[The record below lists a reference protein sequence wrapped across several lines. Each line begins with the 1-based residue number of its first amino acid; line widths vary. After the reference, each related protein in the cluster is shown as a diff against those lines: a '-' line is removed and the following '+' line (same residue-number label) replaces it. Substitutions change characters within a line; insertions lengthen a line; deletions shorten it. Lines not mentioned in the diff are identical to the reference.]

1 MSMLKY
7 CMFQMQSGKSQDT
20 YASKTKGK
28 QQVSW
33 NQKNN
38 NNNNNNKCKGVY
50 VLGQASIHNIKH
62 LMVWFLYFQ
71 NFFQFKIEG
80 FLHLF

>member
-33 NQKNN
+33 KKKQ
-38 NNNNNNKCKGVY
+38 
-50 VLGQASIHNIKH
+50 QQQQQ
-62 LMVWFLYFQ
+62 M
-71 NFFQFKIEG
+71 
-80 FLHLF
+80 

>member
-33 NQKNN
+33 KKKKQ
-38 NNNNNNKCKGVY
+38 
-50 VLGQASIHNIKH
+50 QQQQQQ
-62 LMVWFLYFQ
+62 M
-71 NFFQFKIEG
+71 
-80 FLHLF
+80 